1 MDYIE
6 LCCTVD
12 PLEPWREILIA
23 QLAEAGFESFEE
35 TPNGLNAYI
44 QGALFDNDSLAEAL
58 SIPGG
63 DSNPVVSW
71 EIKNIETIN
80 WNTEWEL
87 HFEPITIGD
96 KVVVRAPFHESNPH
110 MPFEIII
117 EPRMSFGTG
126 HHETTRLI
134 IEWMLET
141 EMKDR
146 SVLDMGCGTGILA
159 IVAAKMEAA
168 RVVAI
173 DNYLVA
179 CENAAGNMG
188 RNGLTGVVVRHG
200 DAGLLGDE
208 TFDVILANITRNVLL
223 EDMKTYKSVL
233 NPGGMMFLSGF
244 LEFDGQAIIRH
255 AASLGLVPAGEK
267 KLADWVGLKLIE
279 A

>member
-1 MDYIE
+1 
-6 LCCTVD
+6 
-12 PLEPWREILIA
+12 
-23 QLAEAGFESFEE
+23 
-35 TPNGLNAYI
+35 
-44 QGALFDNDSLAEAL
+44 
-58 SIPGG
+58 
-63 DSNPVVSW
+63 
-71 EIKNIETIN
+71 
-80 WNTEWEL
+80 
-87 HFEPITIGD
+87 
-96 KVVVRAPFHESNPH
+96 
-110 MPFEIII
+110 
-117 EPRMSFGTG
+117 
-126 HHETTRLI
+126 
-134 IEWMLET
+134 MLET

-188 RNGLTGVVVRHG
+188 RNGLTGGVVRHG

-244 LEFDGQAIIRH
+244 LEFDSQAIIRH

-267 KLADWVGLKLIE
+267 KLADWMGLKLIE